1 MSRGSGAPAAAPLA
15 QDRRAPRDPRLRGV
29 VERLWVAPG
38 RGLGPVER
46 VLPTGRAHLVWRVG
60 AAAGPADA
68 HRWAEG
74 VLGGPRSTGYARGT
88 ADGLTIGV
96 VLCPGALG
104 RLVAGPAEALAEAHH
119 GLSALWGQAG
129 AGRAAAQLEERPD
142 LDVLEAIL
150 VERLRDWAPPEGL
163 SLAVEALSAGQ
174 SVAVAAA
181 RAGRT
186 PRRLHSWFA
195 EAVGLSPS
203 RWAAVQRVQRAL
215 RLAEGEPDGA
225 RLALLAGFADQP
237 HLCRDMQAVCGMT
250 LTAWRRG
257 RRPDAPMHV
266 ALPIDPRPGAGRG

>member
-1 MSRGSGAPAAAPLA
+1 MSRGSGAPAVAALA

-60 AAAGPADA
+60 ATAGPAEG

-74 VLGGPRSTGYARGT
+74 VLGGPRSTGYERGT

-96 VLCPGALG
+96 VLYPGALG
-104 RLVAGPAEALAEAHH
+104 CLVAGPAEVLAEAHH
-119 GLSALWGQAG
+119 GLSALWGAAA
-129 AGRAAAQLEERPD
+129 AGRAAAQLEERPE

-150 VERLRDWAPPEGL
+150 IERLREWAPPAGL
-163 SLAVEALSAGQ
+163 ALAVEALDAGQ
-174 SVAVAAA
+174 SVGVAAA

-186 PRRLHSWFA
+186 PRRLHSWFRD
-195 EAVGLSPS
+195 AVGLSPS

-225 RLALLAGFADQP
+225 RLAQLAGFADQS
-237 HLCRDMQAVCGMT
+237 HLCRDLQAVCGLT
-250 LTAWRRG
+250 LSAWRRG

-266 ALPIDPRPGAGRG
+266 ALPIDPRRGGGGG